1 MKTMKSSEMKT
12 HQPATLAAPLS
23 EHREF
28 NVEHML
34 SELEAIVEDA
44 QVRLAEEEAA
54 A

>member
-1 MKTMKSSEMKT
+1 MKVKT
-12 HQPATLAAPLS
+12 TQPAALAALHS
-23 EHREF
+23 EF
-28 NVEHML
+28 NYEQML